1 MNEKNKLTNGSQSN
15 QNENNYQNSN
25 SSNYNNSE
33 NNSSNQYYF
42 EEENYNNN
50 RNFENY
56 NYNNQEQYFNNNYD
70 SNYPNNSNYNGNNSQ
85 NPYYNNGYNQNMDG
99 NNNQFSY
106 NNQEQFPNYN
116 NDFNRNNEQVFYNNQ
131 EQFSNYNN
139 DFNRNNE
146 QVFYNNQEQF
156 PNYNSDFNGNNE
168 QVFYNNQEQFPNY
181 NNDFNRN
188 NEQNFYNNQEQF
200 PNYNNDFNGN
210 SEQVFYN
217 NQDQYSNVEQNNSVS
232 YPSTNSTL
240 TDVPQEET
248 HTSSNNNFE
257 SVNIQQETQNTQDIL
272 MARELQKDQ
281 ESEESKE
288 DQDNQETSDNDK
300 PGKSKLGIIITSIIG
315 LIVLLS
321 AGGYFTYNHIY
332 KNKEIAVNMSQYELE
347 FTANGNEG
355 EGKPSANIKHIPNVD
370 NASDEL
376 KQLLQN
382 PKISY
387 DKNDN
392 LRNGDKVEVSLS
404 LDKSEINGKKIV
416 IKDEFKRSFTV
427 KGLKEKEKDKKTT
440 ETKENSN
447 NDSNSNSSDK
457 STSKTNSR
465 VKEDSSVDTTKLSE
479 EQVKNW
485 VLASYI
491 QHLPDMTKD
500 DYIVNVDL
508 HSDNLVYAVISENPN
523 SSKHPSPKMLP
534 TRYRINAKGELEASS
549 RMTEDWKVISKV
561 YMYVE

>member
-15 QNENNYQNSN
+15 QNENNYPNSN
-25 SSNYNNSE
+25 SLNYNNYE

-56 NYNNQEQYFNNNYD
+56 NYNNQEQYYNNNYD
-70 SNYPNNSNYNGNNSQ
+70 SNYPNNTNYSGNNEQ
-85 NPYYNNGYNQNMDG
+85 NPYYNNGYNQNIDE
-99 NNNQFSY
+99 NNNQFLY
-106 NNQEQFPNYN
+106 NNQGQYPNYYN
-116 NDFNRNNEQVFYNNQ
+116 NLDENNEQF
-131 EQFSNYNN
+131 
-139 DFNRNNE
+139 
-146 QVFYNNQEQF
+146 
-156 PNYNSDFNGNNE
+156 
-168 QVFYNNQEQFPNY
+168 FYNNQEQFPNY
-181 NNDFNRN
+181 NNDVNGN
-188 NEQNFYNNQEQF
+188 NEQAFYNNQEQF
-200 PNYNNDFNGN
+200 PNYNYNFNENNG
-210 SEQVFYN
+210 QGFYN
-217 NQDQYSNVEQNNSVS
+217 NQEQYSNVEQNDYVS

-240 TDVPQEET
+240 TDIPQEET

-257 SVNIQQETQNTQDIL
+257 SVNIQQQETQNTQDIL

-281 ESEESKE
+281 ESEESQE
-288 DQDNQETSDNDK
+288 DQDNQEPSNDDK
-300 PGKSKLGIIITSIIG
+300 PRKSKLGIIITSILG
-315 LIVLLS
+315 LIILLS
-321 AGGYFTYNHIY
+321 AGGYFAYNHIY

-347 FTANGNEG
+347 FTANGTEG
-355 EGKPSANIKHIPNVD
+355 EGKPSANIKNIPNVD

-392 LRNGDKVEVSLS
+392 LRNGDKVEVTLS
-404 LDKSEINGKKIV
+404 LDKSELNGKKIV

-427 KGLKEKEKDKKTT
+427 KGLKEKDKETT

-447 NDSNSNSSDK
+447 NDSNSSSSDK

-500 DYIVNVDL
+500 DYIVSVSL
-508 HSDNLVYAVISENPN
+508 HSDNLVYAVISENP
-523 SSKHPSPKMLP
+523 SSPKHSHPKVL
-534 TRYRINAKGELEASS
+534 REKYRITSKGELEASS
-549 RMTEDWKVISKV
+549 RMTEDWRVISKV

>member
-15 QNENNYQNSN
+15 QNENNYPNSN
-25 SSNYNNSE
+25 SLNYNNSE

-70 SNYPNNSNYNGNNSQ
+70 SVYPNNSNYNGNNLQ
-85 NPYYNNGYNQNMDG
+85 NPYYNNGYNQNIDE
-99 NNNQFSY
+99 NNNQFLY
-106 NNQEQFPNYN
+106 DNQGQYPNYDN
-116 NDFNRNNEQVFYNNQ
+116 NFDENNEQI
-131 EQFSNYNN
+131 
-139 DFNRNNE
+139 
-146 QVFYNNQEQF
+146 
-156 PNYNSDFNGNNE
+156 
-168 QVFYNNQEQFPNY
+168 
-181 NNDFNRN
+181 
-188 NEQNFYNNQEQF
+188 FYNNQEQF

-210 SEQVFYN
+210 NEHFFYN
-217 NQDQYSNVEQNNSVS
+217 NQEQYPNYNNDFNGNNEHFFYNNQEQYPNYNNDFNGNNEQGFYNNQKQYSNVVQNGSVS
-232 YPSTNSTL
+232 YQNTNPIL

-257 SVNIQQETQNTQDIL
+257 SVNTQQETQNTQDIL

-281 ESEESKE
+281 KFDENQEHH
-288 DQDNQETSDNDK
+288 DNQEPSDGDK
-300 PGKSKLGIIITSIIG
+300 PRKSKLGIIIASIIG
-315 LIVLLS
+315 LMVLLS
-321 AGGYFTYNHIY
+321 VGGYFAYNHIY

-347 FTANGNEG
+347 FTANGTEG
-355 EGKPSANIKHIPNVD
+355 EGKPSANVKNIPNVD
-370 NASDEL
+370 NASDKL

-427 KGLKEKEKDKKTT
+427 KGLKEKEKDKETT

-549 RMTEDWKVISKV
+549 RMTEDWRVISKV

>member
-1 MNEKNKLTNGSQSN
+1 MNEKNKLPNGSQSN
-15 QNENNYQNSN
+15 QNENNYPNSN
-25 SSNYNNSE
+25 SLNYNNSE

-50 RNFENY
+50 KNFENY
-56 NYNNQEQYFNNNYD
+56 NYNNQEQYYNNNYD
-70 SNYPNNSNYNGNNSQ
+70 SNYPNNAIYNGNNEQ

-99 NNNQFSY
+99 NNTYNNQEQYPNYYNNFDENNEQIFYNNQEQSPNYNNDFNGNNEQNFY

-116 NDFNRNNEQVFYNNQ
+116 NDFNRNYEQN
-131 EQFSNYNN
+131 
-139 DFNRNNE
+139 
-146 QVFYNNQEQF
+146 
-156 PNYNSDFNGNNE
+156 
-168 QVFYNNQEQFPNY
+168 FYNNQEQFPNY
-181 NNDFNRN
+181 NNDFNGN

-257 SVNIQQETQNTQDIL
+257 RVNIQQQETQNTQDIL
-272 MARELQKDQ
+272 MAKELQKDQ
-281 ESEESKE
+281 ESEENQE
-288 DQDNQETSDNDK
+288 AQDNQETSDDDK
-300 PGKSKLGIIITSIIG
+300 PRKSKLGIIITSIIG
-315 LIVLLS
+315 LIILLS
-321 AGGYFTYNHIY
+321 AGGYFAYNHIN

-347 FTANGNEG
+347 FTTSGTEG
-355 EGKPSANIKHIPNVD
+355 EGKPSTNIKNIPNVD
-370 NASDEL
+370 NASDDL

-404 LDKSEINGKKIV
+404 LDKSELNGKKIV

-427 KGLKEKEKDKKTT
+427 KGLKEKEKEKDKETT

-447 NDSNSNSSDK
+447 DDSNSSSSDK

-491 QHLPDMTKD
+491 QHLPNMTKD
-500 DYIVNVDL
+500 DYIVSVSL

-523 SSKHPSPKMLP
+523 SPKHSHPKVL
-534 TRYRINAKGELEASS
+534 REKYRITSKGELEASS
-549 RMTEDWKVISKV
+549 RMTDNWTVISKV